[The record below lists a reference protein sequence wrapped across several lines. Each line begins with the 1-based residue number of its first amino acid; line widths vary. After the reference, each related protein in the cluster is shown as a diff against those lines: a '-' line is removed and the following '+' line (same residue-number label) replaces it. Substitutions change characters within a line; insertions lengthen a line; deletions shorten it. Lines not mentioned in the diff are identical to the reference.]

1 MRIGVTLFFQNY
13 RDWERYDAGR
23 FEIPAEISDA
33 EIYDQELQLGDLIE
47 PLGFDSL
54 WTVEHHNT
62 PYTMI
67 PDPTQL
73 LAYYAGRTSRVDMGT
88 MVIVPPWHHPLHIA
102 EKIALLDL
110 LLQGRRFTI
119 GLGRGASAKE
129 FEPLR
134 MPMERSREL
143 FLEGLDIIR
152 LGLTRERFS
161 YAGKN
166 FDIPETSIRPRPR
179 SQDLIDRMYC
189 SWGSPQTL
197 PIAANAGLG
206 MLVIPMK
213 PFEAYAR
220 DFEDYNAIREI
231 NGWPPKPPIVVCW
244 VFCAEDAEEARETAR
259 RYMGNYSDSAAR
271 HYGFAVADAFKEVR
285 GYEHYQSL
293 AEQQVRILAE
303 IPREELLA
311 RFAETQVYGTPNEC
325 LDKLRRIH
333 RVTRA
338 DEFIAVFS
346 YGGMPIDVAERS
358 MRLFAERVLPAA
370 HALEAEP
377 ELVTPAR

>member
-13 RDWERYDAGR
+13 GDWDRYDAKE
-23 FEIPAEISDA
+23 FDHPSAISDA
-33 EIYDQELQLGDLIE
+33 EVYEQELHLGDLIE

-88 MVIVPPWHHPLHIA
+88 MVIVPPWHHPLHVA

-110 LLQGRRFTI
+110 LLRGRKFTI
-119 GLGRGASAKE
+119 GLGRGASSKE

-143 FLEGLDIIR
+143 FLEALDVIR
-152 LGLTRERFS
+152 LGLTQERFS
-161 YAGKN
+161 YSGKN

-179 SQDLIDRMYC
+179 STDLVDRMYC

-197 PIAANAGLG
+197 PIAASAGLG

-213 PFEAYAR
+213 PFEAYAK
-220 DFEDYNAIREI
+220 DFEDYNAIRAA
-231 NGWPPKPPIVVCW
+231 NGWAPKAPIVVCW
-244 VFCAEDAEEARETAR
+244 VYCAEDATAARAAAR

-271 HYGFAVADAFKEVR
+271 HYGFAVADSFNEVR
-285 GYEHYQSL
+285 GYEHYQNL
-293 AEQQVRILAE
+293 AHEQARMLAE
-303 IPREELLA
+303 IPREEMLA
-311 RFAETQVYGTPNEC
+311 RFAETQVYGTPAEC
-325 LDKLRRIH
+325 LEKLRRIH
-333 RVTRA
+333 RVTNA
-338 DEFIAVFS
+338 EQFVGVFS
-346 YGGMPIDVAERS
+346 YGGLPIDMAERS
-358 MRLFAERVLPAA
+358 MRLFAEQVLPAV
-370 HALEAEP
+370 HALETES
-377 ELVTPAR
+377 ELATTAR